1 MEIKKIKICNFRGYK
16 NQTTIEFGKIT
27 AFIGKNDI
35 GKSSILEALDIFFN
49 DGKEIKID
57 ENDANIDEK
66 LSGNQEIV
74 ISICFTN
81 LPQSIIIDELVQTT
95 LQNEYLL
102 NLSGELEIIK
112 KFNKGS
118 NTPKVFIKANHPT
131 NPKCADLLLK
141 KNAELKKIIKDNSI
155 VCDNLTNNSFIR
167 QSIWKHYSTD
177 LKLSE
182 VEINVA
188 KEDAKKIWEK
198 LKTYLPVY
206 SLFQSDRS
214 NSDGDAE
221 VQDPLKKAVKQILQE
236 QNIQTKLNE
245 VATTVREK
253 LEEVTNRTM
262 TKLRQFD
269 DSIAN
274 SLSPVIPPTDSLKWT
289 DVFKNVSISGDN
301 SIPINKRGSGTKR
314 LILLS
319 FFRGEAERLAE
330 SEENQGIIY
339 AVEEPET
346 SQHTNSQINLIKAFK
361 SIAEHNNVQVIITT
375 HSPFI
380 VKQMDYP
387 SLRLITNS
395 DAGEKTI
402 SNVNPS
408 MLQYPSL
415 NEVNYLAFGEITE
428 EYHDELYGYLD
439 ENNLLDQ
446 YKSGKTTVSYIKVN
460 KDRPLST
467 HNIIMTEYIRHQ
479 IHHPE
484 NTHNRKF
491 TKEELKNSIEEMRN
505 FIANNANN

>member
-66 LSGNQEIV
+66 LSGNQEIA
-74 ISICFTN
+74 ISVCFTN
-81 LPQSIIIDELVQTT
+81 LPPSIIIDELAQTT

-112 KFNKGS
+112 KFNNGS
-118 NTPKVFIKANHPT
+118 STPKVFIKANHPT

-141 KNAELKKIIKDNSI
+141 KNVELKKIVKDNSI
-155 VCDNLTNNSFIR
+155 ACDDFTNNSLIR

-177 LKLSE
+177 LQLSE

-236 QNIQTKLNE
+236 QNIQAKLNE

-253 LEEVTNRTM
+253 LEEVTDRTM
-262 TKLRQFD
+262 TKLREFD
-269 DSIAN
+269 NSIAN

-339 AVEEPET
+339 AIEEPET

-361 SIAEHNNVQVIITT
+361 SIASHNNVQVIITT

-380 VKQMDYP
+380 VKQMDY
-387 SLRLITNS
+387 SALRLIANS
-395 DAGEKTI
+395 EAGEKTI

-415 NEVNYLAFGEITE
+415 NEVNYLAFGETTE

-439 ENNLLDQ
+439 ENNFLDQ
-446 YKSGKTTVSYIKVN
+446 YKRGKDTVSYIKVH
-460 KDRPLST
+460 KDRSIST
-467 HNIIMTEYIRHQ
+467 HNITMTEYIRHQ

-484 NTHNRKF
+484 NTHNRRF
-491 TKEELKNSIEEMRN
+491 TKDELKTSIEEMRN
-505 FIANNANN
+505 FIANNINN